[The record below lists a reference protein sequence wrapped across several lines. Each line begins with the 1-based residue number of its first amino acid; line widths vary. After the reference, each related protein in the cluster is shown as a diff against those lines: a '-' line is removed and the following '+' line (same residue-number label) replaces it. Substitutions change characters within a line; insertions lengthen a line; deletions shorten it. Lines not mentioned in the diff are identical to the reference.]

1 MSAIERALDKWAAN
15 PSLAGSGGPPH
26 DGGMEPRLTKLEET
40 VSDVR
45 ERLARIET
53 KADGIA
59 EHGAT
64 KAQIEGLRADLIKW
78 FVGTAVALSATAF
91 AIARFIG

>member
-1 MSAIERALDKWAAN
+1 MSNVHRISDRMGAVESR
-15 PSLAGSGGPPH
+15 GGPPH
-26 DGGMEPRLTKLEET
+26 DGDMEPRVAKLEET
-40 VSDVR
+40 MSDVR

-53 KADGIA
+53 KADSIA

-78 FVGTAVALSATAF
+78 FVGTAAVMSGLAF
-91 AIARFIG
+91 AIARFIGN